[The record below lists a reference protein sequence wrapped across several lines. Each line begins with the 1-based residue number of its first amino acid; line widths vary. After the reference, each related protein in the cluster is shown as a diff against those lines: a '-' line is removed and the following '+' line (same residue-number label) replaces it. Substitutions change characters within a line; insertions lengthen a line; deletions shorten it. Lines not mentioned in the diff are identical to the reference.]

1 MEAFSGSRK
10 DSSVVCCCDPTTMCD
25 LTGLEIVAEFFQMV
39 DILGAATGL
48 LAHTRS
54 KSAE

>member
-1 MEAFSGSRK
+1 
-10 DSSVVCCCDPTTMCD
+10 MCD
-25 LTGLEIVAEFFQMV
+25 LTRLEIVAEFFEMV
-39 DILGAATGL
+39 DILAAATGL

>member
-1 MEAFSGSRK
+1 
-10 DSSVVCCCDPTTMCD
+10 MCD